1 MRVSGTVVDPQA
13 ANSSPE
19 ALVGTFEALLAEAD
33 FAAFLKMLGIGRMAF
48 SAKRAMRPV
57 FTALC
62 ICVWRL
68 ALKKAVPDRCDE
80 AYEAYL
86 ATLWPKVKDADAFM
100 VLVRDVGGHLPRRGE
115 DDFTPT
121 ARDVFARA
129 GKEPDQAALMGMAL
143 FLRRMYDYFF
153 NHLM

>member
-1 MRVSGTVVDPQA
+1 MKDTPPVYRFLSVQQA
-13 ANSSPE
+13 MLKRRE
-19 ALVGTFEALLAEAD
+19 AP
-33 FAAFLKMLGIGRMAF
+33 R
-48 SAKRAMRPV
+48 
-57 FTALC
+57 
-62 ICVWRL
+62 
-68 ALKKAVPDRCDE
+68 DE

-100 VLVRDVGGHLPRRGE
+100 VLVRDVAGHMPRRGE

-129 GKEPDQAALMGMAL
+129 GREPDQAALVGMAL

>member
-1 MRVSGTVVDPQA
+1 MRMSGTVVDPQA
-13 ANSSPE
+13 GNASPE

-48 SAKRAMRPV
+48 SARRAMRPV

-62 ICVWRL
+62 IGVWRL
-68 ALKKAVPDRCDE
+68 ALQRAVPDRSDE

-100 VLVRDVGGHLPRRGE
+100 VLVRDVAGHLPRRGE

-121 ARDVFARA
+121 AGDVFVRA
-129 GKEPDQAALMGMAL
+129 GRKPDQAALVGMAL

>member
-1 MRVSGTVVDPQA
+1 MQFSGTVVDPQA
-13 ANSSPE
+13 GNASPE

-33 FAAFLKMLGIGRMAF
+33 FTAFLKMLGIGRMAF

-62 ICVWRL
+62 IGVWRL
-68 ALKKAVPDRCDE
+68 ALQRAVPDRCDE

-86 ATLWPKVKDADAFM
+86 AALWPKVKDADAFM
-100 VLVRDVGGHLPRRGE
+100 VLVRDVAGHMPRRGE

-129 GKEPDQAALMGMAL
+129 GREPDQAALVGMAL